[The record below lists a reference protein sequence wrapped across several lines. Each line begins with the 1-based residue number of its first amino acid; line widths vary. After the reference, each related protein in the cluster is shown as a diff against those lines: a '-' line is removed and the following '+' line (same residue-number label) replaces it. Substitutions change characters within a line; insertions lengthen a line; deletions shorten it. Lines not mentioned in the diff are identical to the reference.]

1 MIEKQKYF
9 STNKKK
15 KNNQLDKHV
24 ELSINSE

>member
-9 STNKKK
+9 STNKK